1 MLYSVGMNNDSTLV
15 PSDSLD
21 SVTAQAPVSDDSV
34 ANLPSLPTA
43 EQLGI
48 SVETGHVPALTQG
61 DTFEFPVTV
70 SWSVNG
76 SALLVVPVN
85 SATAKGITQLGVS
98 QESARTVVNGQEKA
112 SITFTYKLV
121 VNDTGALN
129 IPALKFEIPTQLGSS
144 IEMRSEAVAV
154 QVNAPFNPVPVLV
167 GALVG
172 LCVVVAALWRMRRRK
187 QASAKAAA
195 SAAFE
200 ESIRSK
206 MVVLKQRTNAADSRE
221 WLLELESVCK
231 EYAAAKFGM
240 NAETVNLEELQK
252 NGELEGWESL
262 LEEFAH
268 ARYGGG
274 KRDGYENRETWKGA
288 MRLMGIQEEE

>member
-1 MLYSVGMNNDSTLV
+1 MLYSKGMNNDSTLV
-15 PSDSLD
+15 SSDSLD
-21 SVTAQAPVSDDSV
+21 SVTPSPVFDDSV
-34 ANLPSLPTA
+34 ANVPSLPTA

-61 DTFEFPVTV
+61 DTFDFPVTV

-98 QESARTVVNGQEKA
+98 QESSRMVVNGQEKA

-121 VNDTGALN
+121 VNDTGTLN
-129 IPALKFEIPTQLGSS
+129 IPAMKFEIPTQLGSS

-154 QVNAPFNPVPVLV
+154 QVEAPINPIPVIAGGV
-167 GALVG
+167 VA
-172 LCVVVAALWRMRRRK
+172 LCVVVATLWRVRRRK
-187 QASAKAAA
+187 EVSAKVAAR
-195 SAAFE
+195 AAFK

-206 MVVLKQRTNAADSRE
+206 MIVLKQRTNTADSRE
-221 WLLELESVCK
+221 WLLELEGVCK
-231 EYAAAKFGM
+231 EFVASMFGM
-240 NAETVNLEELQK
+240 NAENVNLEELQK
-252 NGELEGWESL
+252 DGKLEGWEAL

-288 MRLMGIQEEE
+288 MKLMGIQEEE

>member
-1 MLYSVGMNNDSTLV
+1 MGMNNDSTLV
-15 PSDSLD
+15 SSDSID
-21 SVTAQAPVSDDSV
+21 STAVSPAFDDSV
-34 ANLPSLPTA
+34 ANMPSLPTA

-61 DTFEFPVTV
+61 DTFDFPVTV

-98 QESARTVVNGQEKA
+98 QESARAVVNGQEKA

-121 VNDTGALN
+121 ANDTGALS

-167 GALVG
+167 GAFVG
-172 LCVVVAALWRMRRRK
+172 VCVVVAALWRMHRRK
-187 QASAKAAA
+187 VASAKAAA
-195 SAAFE
+195 SAAFD

-206 MVVLKQRTNAADSRE
+206 MVVLKQRTNAADSRD
-221 WLLELESVCK
+221 WLLELEGVCK
-231 EYAAAKFGM
+231 EYAAEKFGL

-252 NGELEGWESL
+252 NGQLEGWEAL

-274 KRDGYENRETWKGA
+274 KRDGYENRETWKVA
-288 MRLMGIQEEE
+288 MKLMGIQEEE

>member
-1 MLYSVGMNNDSTLV
+1 MNNDSTLV
-15 PSDSLD
+15 SSDSLN
-21 SVTAQAPVSDDSV
+21 SSAVSTVLDDSIV
-34 ANLPSLPTA
+34 NTPSLPTA

-48 SVETGHVPALTQG
+48 SVQTGSVPELTLG
-61 DTFEFPVTV
+61 DTFDFPVTV

-98 QESARTVVNGQEKA
+98 QESSRTVVNGQEKA

-121 VNDTGALN
+121 VNDTGTLN
-129 IPALKFEIPTQLGSS
+129 IPAMKFEIPTQLGSS

-154 QVNAPFNPVPVLV
+154 QVDAPFNPIPVIAGGLV
-167 GALVG
+167 A
-172 LCVVVAALWRMRRRK
+172 LCVAVAALLRVRRRK
-187 QASAKAAA
+187 EASAKAAA
-195 SAAFE
+195 RAAFK

-206 MVVLKQRTNAADSRE
+206 MIVLKQRTNTADSRE
-221 WLLELESVCK
+221 WLLELEGVCK
-231 EYAAAKFGM
+231 EYAAEKFGVD
-240 NAETVNLEELQK
+240 AEGVNLEELQK
-252 NGELEGWESL
+252 GGELEGWDAL

-288 MRLMGIQEEE
+288 MKLMGVQEEE